1 MLDLLTQVL
10 IDSLPRP
17 VRIAI
22 YTLTGLALAALFAWL
37 ALR

>member
-1 MLDLLTQVL
+1 MLDLLIQVL
-10 IDSLPRP
+10 IDSLPRA

-22 YTLTGLALAALFAWL
+22 YTLMGFALAALFAWL

>member
-1 MLDLLTQVL
+1 MLDLLIQVL
-10 IDSLPRP
+10 IDILPRP

-22 YTLTGLALAALFAWL
+22 YTLMGLALAALFAWL